1 MLPLNKTAIVTGAS
15 RGIGAAIARRLAKEG
30 YHVAINCVSR
40 ELADT
45 EGAEVAA
52 QCRALGADARCY
64 VWNVADFEAC
74 GEAVKQIKADLGS
87 IDVLVNNAGITRDG
101 LLARMGEEAF
111 DAVIAV
117 NLKGVFNMCRHV
129 SGVMMRQRSGRVI
142 NISSVSGLYGNPGQ
156 ANYAAAKAG
165 IVGLT
170 LTMAKELGPRG
181 ITANAIAPGF
191 VNTAMTEVLPE
202 NVKEEMLKAVP
213 LGRMAQPEE
222 IAGVAAFLASED
234 AAYVNG
240 QVIAVDGGMM
250 I

>member
-1 MLPLNKTAIVTGAS
+1 MSKTAIVTGAS
-15 RGIGAAIARRLAKEG
+15 RGIGAAIALRLAKEG
-30 YHVAINCVSR
+30 FQVAINCVNE
-40 ELADT
+40 ELAST
-45 EGAEVAA
+45 EGAGVAA
-52 QCRALGADARCY
+52 ACQKLGAQARCY
-64 VWNVADFEAC
+64 VWNVADFDAC
-74 GEAVKQIKADLGS
+74 GEAVKKIREEMGS

-101 LLARMGEEAF
+101 LIARMGEDAF
-111 DAVIAV
+111 DAVISV

-129 SGVMMRQRSGRVI
+129 SGVMMRQKSGRII

-156 ANYAAAKAG
+156 ANYAASKAG

-170 LTMAKELGPRG
+170 MTTAKELGPRG
-181 ITANAIAPGF
+181 ITSNAIAPGF

-202 NVKEEMLKAVP
+202 NVKAEMLKAVP

-234 AAYVNG
+234 AAYING

-250 I
+250 M